1 MEVKDYC
8 SIAVLVVVVIA
19 YGINLLLAIKCK
31 KSAGAT
37 KTEIDSFVLD
47 ELSKLPNYILSAESL
62 YASVFKDGVKS
73 GAFKLKEVL
82 ENVEEDCANSNY
94 TFDKSYWTTLINNIV
109 AVMNGEDTFQSTETT
124 DSTNVIIK

>member
-8 SIAVLVVVVIA
+8 SIALLVIVVIA
-19 YGINLLLAIKCK
+19 YSINILITIKCK
-31 KSAGAT
+31 KSTGAT
-37 KTEIDSFVLD
+37 KTELDSFVSD
-47 ELSKLPNYILSAESL
+47 ELSKL
-62 YASVFKDGVKS
+62 
-73 GAFKLKEVL
+73 KEVFDD
-82 ENVEEDCANSNY
+82 VEKFCTKSNY